1 MELNINIITD
11 AHCKVIVEDR
21 TEYLDEANTNTLKG
35 QFRYSDTTSIIV
47 LQHNKTTGA
56 VVKTPIFDG
65 HTAKYIEVPIGF
77 DGWFTVN
84 YLVLPTQDWFTQKY
98 RTNPMAL
105 AIYDIVYFTDG
116 SNVYKYIPAKGQSAG
131 DPSTTLEAGVQPSS
145 IEEVLEINPINTTIS
160 KTAEDYISICFL
172 QKCYVN
178 LCQQILNDRA
188 FSQCWNKNDVDSEL
202 VYKRDLV
209 WMAINVIK
217 YLTEF
222 NQLAEVE
229 RIIEQ
234 INGCNGLCKSNS
246 TYQSTS
252 SGCGCSK

>member
-11 AHCKVIVEDR
+11 AHCKVIIEDK
-21 TEYLDEANTNTLKG
+21 TEYLKESSQATSKG
-35 QFRYSDTTSIIV
+35 SFKYSDTASIIV
-47 LQHNKTTGA
+47 LQHNKSKETI
-56 VVKTPIFDG
+56 VKAPIFDY
-65 HTAKYIEVPIGF
+65 HTTQYIEVPIGF

-84 YLVLPTQDWFTQKY
+84 YLVLPTRDWLDRELNKSSGS
-98 RTNPMAL
+98 
-105 AIYDIVYFTDG
+105 AIGLYNIVYFVEDG
-116 SNVYKYIPAKGQSAG
+116 GVFKYVNGNIES
-131 DPSTTLEAGVQPSS
+131 SS
-145 IEEVLEINPINTTIS
+145 IEEILEVNPINTTLL
-160 KTAEDYISICFL
+160 KTGQDYISICFL
-172 QKCYVN
+172 QKCYIN
-178 LCQQILNDRA
+178 LCQQIFNDRG
-188 FSQCWNKNDVDSEL
+188 FSQCWNKSKIDSEL

-229 RIIEQ
+229 RIIEL

-246 TYQSTS
+246 TYQPKD

>member
-1 MELNINIITD
+1 MELDINIITD
-11 AHCKVIVEDR
+11 AHCKVIIEDN
-21 TEYLDEANTNTLKG
+21 TEYLSETSTGISKG
-35 QFRYSDTTSIIV
+35 GFKYSDTVSVVV
-47 LQHNKTTGA
+47 LQHNKTQET
-56 VVKTPIFDG
+56 VVKSPTYDY
-65 HTAKYIEVPIGF
+65 HTSDYIEVPVGF
-77 DGWFTVN
+77 DGWFTIN
-84 YLVLPTQDWFTQKY
+84 YIVLPNKDWFDREREKSSGS
-98 RTNPMAL
+98 AL
-105 AIYDIVYFTDG
+105 GLYDIVYFVDNG
-116 SNVYKYIPAKGQSAG
+116 YIYKYVNGEIDGA
-131 DPSTTLEAGVQPSS
+131 S
-145 IEEVLEINPINTTIS
+145 IEEVLEVNPINTTIS
-160 KTAEDYISICFL
+160 RTNKDYVSICFL

-178 LCQQILNDRA
+178 LCQQIFNDRG
-188 FSQCWNKNDVDSEL
+188 FSQCWNKNSVDSEL

-246 TYQSTS
+246 TYQPAS

>member
-1 MELNINIITD
+1 MELNININTD
-11 AHCKVIVEDR
+11 SRCKVIIEDK
-21 TEYLDEANTNTLKG
+21 TEYLNESSTSTSKG
-35 QFRYSDTTSIIV
+35 SFKYSDTVSIVV
-47 LQHNKTTGA
+47 LQHNKSKET
-56 VVKTPIFDG
+56 VVKSPTYDY
-65 HTAKYIEVPIGF
+65 HTSEYIEVPIGF

-84 YLVLPTQDWFTQKY
+84 YLVLPSREWFDRERAKSSGS
-98 RTNPMAL
+98 AL
-105 AIYDIVYFTDG
+105 NLYNIVYFVEDG
-116 SNVYKYIPAKGQSAG
+116 YIYKYVNGQTEGA
-131 DPSTTLEAGVQPSS
+131 S
-145 IEEVLEINPINTTIS
+145 IEEVLEINPVNTTVS
-160 KTAEDYISICFL
+160 KTSKDYISICFL

-178 LCQQILNDRA
+178 LCQQIFNDRG
-188 FSQCWNKNDVDSEL
+188 FSQCWNKNSVDSEL

-246 TYQSTS
+246 TYQPKDG
-252 SGCGCSK
+252 GCGCSK

>member
-11 AHCKVIVEDR
+11 AHCKVIIEDN
-21 TEYLDEANTNTLKG
+21 TEYLSEASTGTSKG
-35 QFRYSDTTSIIV
+35 GFKYSDTVSVIV
-47 LQHNKTTGA
+47 LQHNKTQKT
-56 VVKTPIFDG
+56 VVKNPTYDY
-65 HTAKYIEVPIGF
+65 HTSDYIEVPVGF
-77 DGWFTVN
+77 DGWFTIN
-84 YLVLPTQDWFTQKY
+84 YLVLPNKDWFDREHDKSTGS
-98 RTNPMAL
+98 AL
-105 AIYDIVYFTDG
+105 GLYNIVYFVDNG
-116 SNVYKYIPAKGQSAG
+116 YIYKYVNGEIGGA
-131 DPSTTLEAGVQPSS
+131 S
-145 IEEVLEINPINTTIS
+145 IEEVLEINPIDTTIS
-160 KTAEDYISICFL
+160 KTSKDYVSICFL

-178 LCQQILNDRA
+178 LCQQIFNDRG
-188 FSQCWNKNDVDSEL
+188 FSQCWNKNSVDSEL

-246 TYQSTS
+246 TYQPAS

>member
-11 AHCKVIVEDR
+11 AHCKVIIEDN
-21 TEYLDEANTNTLKG
+21 TEYLSETSTGISKG
-35 QFRYSDTTSIIV
+35 GFKYSDTVSVVV
-47 LQHNKTTGA
+47 LQHNKTQET
-56 VVKTPIFDG
+56 VVKSPTYDYQ
-65 HTAKYIEVPIGF
+65 TSDYIEVPVGF
-77 DGWFTVN
+77 DGWFTIN
-84 YLVLPTQDWFTQKY
+84 YIVLPNKDWFDREREKSSGS
-98 RTNPMAL
+98 AL
-105 AIYDIVYFTDG
+105 GLYDIVYFVDNG
-116 SNVYKYIPAKGQSAG
+116 YIYKYVNGEIDGA
-131 DPSTTLEAGVQPSS
+131 S
-145 IEEVLEINPINTTIS
+145 IEEVLEVNPINTTIS
-160 KTAEDYISICFL
+160 KTSKDYVSICFL

-178 LCQQILNDRA
+178 LCQQIFNDRG
-188 FSQCWNKNDVDSEL
+188 FSQCWNKNSVDSEL

-246 TYQSTS
+246 TYQPAS

>member
-11 AHCKVIVEDR
+11 AHCKVIIEDN
-21 TEYLDEANTNTLKG
+21 TEYLSETSTGTSKG
-35 QFRYSDTTSIIV
+35 GFKYSDTVSVVV
-47 LQHNKTTGA
+47 LQHNKTQETI
-56 VVKTPIFDG
+56 VKNPTYDY
-65 HTAKYIEVPIGF
+65 HTSSYIEVPIGF
-77 DGWFTVN
+77 DGWFTIN
-84 YLVLPTQDWFTQKY
+84 YIVLPNKDWFDRELEKSSGS
-98 RTNPMAL
+98 AL
-105 AIYDIVYFTDG
+105 KLYNIVYFVDNG
-116 SNVYKYIPAKGQSAG
+116 YIYKYINGEIEGA
-131 DPSTTLEAGVQPSS
+131 S
-145 IEEVLEINPINTTIS
+145 IEEVLEVNPINTTIS
-160 KTAEDYISICFL
+160 KTSKDYVSICFL

-178 LCQQILNDRA
+178 LCQQIFNDRG
-188 FSQCWNKNDVDSEL
+188 FSQCWNKNSVDSEL

-222 NQLAEVE
+222 NQLSEVE

-246 TYQSTS
+246 AYQSKS

>member
-1 MELNINIITD
+1 MELDINIITN
-11 AHCKVIVEDR
+11 AHCKVIIEDN
-21 TEYLDEANTNTLKG
+21 TEYLSETSTGISKG
-35 QFRYSDTTSIIV
+35 GFKYSDTVSVVV
-47 LQHNKTTGA
+47 LQHNKTQET
-56 VVKTPIFDG
+56 VVKSPTYDY
-65 HTAKYIEVPIGF
+65 HTSDYIEVPVGF
-77 DGWFTVN
+77 DGWFTIN
-84 YLVLPTQDWFTQKY
+84 YIVLPNKDWFDREREKSSGS
-98 RTNPMAL
+98 AL
-105 AIYDIVYFTDG
+105 GLYDIVYFVDNG
-116 SNVYKYIPAKGQSAG
+116 YIYKYVNGEIDGA
-131 DPSTTLEAGVQPSS
+131 S
-145 IEEVLEINPINTTIS
+145 IEEVLEVNPINTTIS
-160 KTAEDYISICFL
+160 RTNKDYVSICFL

-178 LCQQILNDRA
+178 LCQQIFNDRG
-188 FSQCWNKNDVDSEL
+188 FSQCWNKNSVDSEL

-246 TYQSTS
+246 TYQPAS

>member
-11 AHCKVIVEDR
+11 AHCKVIIEDN
-21 TEYLDEANTNTLKG
+21 TEYLSETSTGISKG
-35 QFRYSDTTSIIV
+35 GFKYSDTVSVVV
-47 LQHNKTTGA
+47 LQHNKTQET
-56 VVKTPIFDG
+56 VVKSPTYDY
-65 HTAKYIEVPIGF
+65 HTSDYIEVPVGF
-77 DGWFTVN
+77 DGWFTIN
-84 YLVLPTQDWFTQKY
+84 YIVLPNKDWFDREREKSSGS
-98 RTNPMAL
+98 AL
-105 AIYDIVYFTDG
+105 GLYDIVYFVDNG
-116 SNVYKYIPAKGQSAG
+116 YIYKYINGEIDGA
-131 DPSTTLEAGVQPSS
+131 S
-145 IEEVLEINPINTTIS
+145 IEEVLEVNPINTTIS
-160 KTAEDYISICFL
+160 KTHKDYVSICFL

-178 LCQQILNDRA
+178 LCQQIFNDRG
-188 FSQCWNKNDVDSEL
+188 FSQCWNKNSIDSEL

-222 NQLAEVE
+222 NQLSEVE

-246 TYQSTS
+246 TYQPAS

>member
-11 AHCKVIVEDR
+11 AHCKVIIEDN
-21 TEYLDEANTNTLKG
+21 TEYLSETSTGISKG
-35 QFRYSDTTSIIV
+35 GFKYSDTVSVVV
-47 LQHNKTTGA
+47 LQHNKTQET
-56 VVKTPIFDG
+56 VVKSPTYDY
-65 HTAKYIEVPIGF
+65 HTSDYIEVPVGF
-77 DGWFTVN
+77 DGWFTIN
-84 YLVLPTQDWFTQKY
+84 YIVLPNKDWFDREQEKSSGS
-98 RTNPMAL
+98 AL
-105 AIYDIVYFTDG
+105 GLYDIVYFVDNG
-116 SNVYKYIPAKGQSAG
+116 YIYKYVDGEMDGA
-131 DPSTTLEAGVQPSS
+131 S
-145 IEEVLEINPINTTIS
+145 IEEVLEVNPINTTIS
-160 KTAEDYISICFL
+160 KTSKDYVSICFL

-178 LCQQILNDRA
+178 LCQQIFNDRG
-188 FSQCWNKNDVDSEL
+188 FSQCWNKNSVDSEL

-246 TYQSTS
+246 TYQPAS

>member
-11 AHCKVIVEDR
+11 AHCKVIIEDN
-21 TEYLDEANTNTLKG
+21 TEYLSETSTGTSKG
-35 QFRYSDTTSIIV
+35 GFKYSDTVSVIV
-47 LQHNKTTGA
+47 LQHNKTQKT
-56 VVKTPIFDG
+56 VVQNPTYDY
-65 HTAKYIEVPIGF
+65 HTSDYIEVPVGF

-84 YLVLPTQDWFTQKY
+84 YIVLPNKDWFDRERDKSSGS
-98 RTNPMAL
+98 AL
-105 AIYDIVYFTDG
+105 GLYKIVYFVDNG
-116 SNVYKYIPAKGQSAG
+116 YIYKYVNGEIVGA
-131 DPSTTLEAGVQPSS
+131 S
-145 IEEVLEINPINTTIS
+145 IEEVLEINPIDTTIS
-160 KTAEDYISICFL
+160 KTSKDYVSICFL

-178 LCQQILNDRA
+178 LCQQIFNDRG
-188 FSQCWNKNDVDSEL
+188 FSQCWNKNSVDSEL

-234 INGCNGLCKSNS
+234 IMSCNGLCTNSQIYKSSN
-246 TYQSTS
+246 T
-252 SGCGCSK
+252 GCGCNK

>member
-11 AHCKVIVEDR
+11 NHCKVVIEDK
-21 TEYLDEANTNTLKG
+21 TEYLKEASTNTAKG
-35 QFRYSDTTSIIV
+35 SFRYSDTVSIIV
-47 LQHNKTTGA
+47 LQHNKTKET
-56 VVKTPIFDG
+56 VVKPPTYDY
-65 HTAKYIEVPIGF
+65 HEAQYIDVPIGF

-84 YLVLPTQDWFTQKY
+84 YLVLPNRDWFNRELAKSS
-98 RTNPMAL
+98 RSAL
-105 AIYDIVYFTDG
+105 DLYSIVYFVEDG
-116 SNVYKYIPAKGQSAG
+116 YIYKYVNGKIDGA
-131 DPSTTLEAGVQPSS
+131 S

-160 KTAEDYISICFL
+160 KTSKDYVSICFL

-178 LCQQILNDRA
+178 LCQQIFNDRG
-188 FSQCWNKNDVDSEL
+188 FSQCWNKNSIDSEL

-246 TYQSTS
+246 AYQSKS

>member
-1 MELNINIITD
+1 MELNINIITNS
-11 AHCKVIVEDR
+11 HCKVVIEDN
-21 TEYLDEANTNTLKG
+21 TEYLNESSTGTSKG
-35 QFRYSDTTSIIV
+35 SFKYSDTASIIV
-47 LQHNKTTGA
+47 LQHNKTQET
-56 VVKTPIFDG
+56 VVKTPTYDY
-65 HTAKYIEVPIGF
+65 HTSDYIEVPVGF

-84 YLVLPTQDWFTQKY
+84 YLVLPNKAWFDREFQKGSGS
-98 RTNPMAL
+98 AL
-105 AIYDIVYFTDG
+105 GLYSIVYFVDEG
-116 SNVYKYIPAKGQSAG
+116 HVYKYVNGTIDSA
-131 DPSTTLEAGVQPSS
+131 S

-160 KTAEDYISICFL
+160 KTSKDYVSICFL

-178 LCQQILNDRA
+178 LCRQIFNDRG
-188 FSQCWNKNDVDSEL
+188 FSQCWNKNSVDSEL

-222 NQLAEVE
+222 NQLSEVE

-234 INGCNGLCKSNS
+234 ITSCNGLCKSNS
-246 TYQSTS
+246 TYQSKS